1 MTVFYCFFRP
11 VVIEYCH
18 TAEDSRPA
26 AVKFTITEEPVKWS
40 ISND

>member
-18 TAEDSRPA
+18 TAEDSRL
-26 AVKFTITEEPVKWS
+26 AVREIHYNGGTS
-40 ISND
+40 